1 MNGGDAMRV
10 PAGLGALTMLA
21 IVGSADFADAA
32 EIRVMSTG
40 APSVAAK
47 AIGQTFSADTGD
59 QIVFEVGQP
68 AVIQKRLAAGEP
80 ADVVILPSP
89 DIAKLNSSGALRA
102 GSTVDVAR
110 VGVGI
115 VVRTGAARPDISST
129 AAVRK
134 LLLAANSIVYPDP
147 QTGGGSAGRAIAHMI
162 DRMGITDAVKKKLTL
177 KSAIGGGV
185 DLVANGKADVG
196 FFNASEILPIKGVT
210 LVGAL
215 PADVQTYIVFTA
227 AIPASNTTAA
237 AIRVQS
243 QRWAT
248 ASAARRCGLRRAG
261 TGSLAMGPK
270 SVDSAAFWRCQR
282 AISAARSGCAAR

>member
-1 MNGGDAMRV
+1 MDEGGGRRRCS
-10 PAGLGALTMLA
+10 PW
-21 IVGSADFADAA
+21 GSGFDAA
-32 EIRVMSTG
+32 EIGQTG
-40 APSVAAK
+40 APSVAARPQDFSGTP
-47 AIGQTFSADTGD
+47 AISLSSRSVSRRQSSNGSLPESTRTF
-59 QIVFEVGQP
+59 
-68 AVIQKRLAAGEP
+68 
-80 ADVVILPSP
+80 ILPSP
-89 DIAKLNSSGALRA
+89 DIATLNSSGALRA
-102 GSTVDVAR
+102 GSTIEVAR

-115 VVRTGAARPDISST
+115 VVRAGGKRPDVSST
-129 AAVRK
+129 AAIRK

-227 AIPASNTTAA
+227 AIPASTTTPAPAA
-237 AIRVQS
+237 AFI
-243 QRWAT
+243 T
-248 ASAARRCGLRRAG
+248 MLASPSARQTWQRAG
-261 TGSLAMGPK
+261 LEPLGDAPPQK
-270 SVDSAAFWRCQR
+270 
-282 AISAARSGCAAR
+282 